1 MWKEG
6 PQVDQMF
13 RLIKKITPVIV
24 LLYILLCCFVIRKG
38 SQPQH
43 NKTNYSI
50 VINSSLAIQ
59 PAGAATEQER

>member
-13 RLIKKITPVIV
+13 LLIKKITPVIV
-24 LLYILLCCFVIRKG
+24 VLYIIFCCFAIRKG
-38 SQPQH
+38 SQPQQ

-50 VINSSLAIQ
+50 VINSSLVIQ

>member
-24 LLYILLCCFVIRKG
+24 ILYILFCCFAIRKG
-38 SQPQH
+38 YQPQH

-50 VINSSLAIQ
+50 VINSLAVQ
-59 PAGAATEQER
+59 QAGAATEQER